1 MFLLTEKIAGGNVSL
16 NPSIESPLCIK
27 YCFWSITLTK
37 SNSCHTTSVWSE
49 SIIAGVCAQLLSPVW
64 LFATPWTVA
73 CQAPLTMGFPRQEY
87 WSGLHF
93 LQRIFPTQELN
104 PSLLSLLHWQVDSLP
119 LHHRTSCY
127 IQC

>member
-27 YCFWSITLTK
+27 YCFWNITLTK

-49 SIIAGVCAQLLSPVW
+49 SIIAGACTQLVSYVW

-73 CQAPLTMGFPRQEY
+73 CQAPLTMEFPRQEY

-93 LQRIFPTQELN
+93 LQGIFPAQWLN
-104 PSLLSLLHWQVDSLP
+104 PSLLSLLRWQADSLP
-119 LHHRTSCY
+119 LHHRTCCY
-127 IQC
+127 IGC